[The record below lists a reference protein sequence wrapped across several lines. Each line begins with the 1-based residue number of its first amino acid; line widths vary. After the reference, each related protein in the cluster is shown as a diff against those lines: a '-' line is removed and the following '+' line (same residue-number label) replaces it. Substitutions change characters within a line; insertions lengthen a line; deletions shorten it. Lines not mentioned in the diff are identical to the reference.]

1 MEKADD
7 PAPAAMMIDVAPVAH
22 RPEAIRIV
30 AALKVETGTAHDD
43 QMARR
48 NHAENQNVAVV
59 RKVETL
65 IVRVG
70 QKVHLNEVIPT
81 VEARRTN
88 AMVVVIEDRADLQ
101 TWIVNADLQKAATL
115 NVDQAVV
122 MPKVARHRA
131 VTNHAVLEKVAPAVR
146 SQAKAEEHRFA
157 EAMAEINQDLRC
169 EADGHRS
176 LVADLAQA
184 DLRGCRDVKADRHSV
199 VAHRSAEVL
208 REWGH
213 HGHNVASHP
222 VADRRSATVD
232 QVAHRWDHQG

>member
-1 MEKADD
+1 M
-7 PAPAAMMIDVAPVAH
+7 
-22 RPEAIRIV
+22 AI
-30 AALKVETGTAHDD
+30 
-43 QMARR
+43 
-48 NHAENQNVAVV
+48 
-59 RKVETL
+59 
-65 IVRVG
+65 
-70 QKVHLNEVIPT
+70 

-101 TWIVNADLQKAATL
+101 TWIVDADLQKMATL

-122 MPKVARHRA
+122 MRKVASRRA
-131 VTNHAVLEKVAPAVR
+131 VTNLAMQERVAPAVNSR
-146 SQAKAEEHRFA
+146 TKDEDHRLAEAKAES
-157 EAMAEINQDLRC
+157 NPDLRC
-169 EADGHRS
+169 EADDHRS
-176 LVADLAQA
+176 LVVDQGQA

-213 HGHNVASHP
+213 HGHNVAIHP